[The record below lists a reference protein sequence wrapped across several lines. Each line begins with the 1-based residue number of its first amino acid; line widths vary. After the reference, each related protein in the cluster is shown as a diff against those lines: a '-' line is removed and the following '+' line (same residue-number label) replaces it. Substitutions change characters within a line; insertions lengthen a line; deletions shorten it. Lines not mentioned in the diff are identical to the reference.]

1 MVGTG
6 ASGRGSRGR
15 FRGTASLENLQ
26 QGQVE
31 NNARARCQ
39 GKWQIWVPLLQAETI
54 RQGSL
59 FILQKPS
66 EYTASSAMFEALW
79 DAGVRYCFVNLGS
92 DHPSIMEAMIK
103 GQQERPDLFPKI
115 ITCPSEMV
123 AMSMADG
130 YARVTG
136 EPQAVIVHVD
146 VGTQALGCAVHN
158 ASVGRVPVFVFAGLS
173 PCTLEGEY
181 HGSRTEFIHW
191 LQDVPDQKAIVSQYC
206 RYTAELKKGKNI
218 KQVVNRALS
227 FATSEPRGPVYLQ
240 GVREVME
247 EVMEPYEIQQEFWS
261 PVELGGLTPKQL
273 ALVAEALVSAREPL
287 VVTGYC
293 GRDTAAVP
301 LLVELANIVK
311 GLRVLDTMGS
321 DLCFP
326 ADHPGWLSVRYGS
339 DEAIRTADVILVVD
353 CDVPW
358 INTQCKPVGGTKI
371 IHFDVDPLKNQMP
384 LFYIDAVLRCRVN
397 TSFALSQI
405 VQHLK
410 TELSAQISASQEHYT
425 SQWSALK
432 ASHARKLEAIAS
444 DAEPKPDGSFGCGFL
459 ISQVRR
465 ACPIDTIWV
474 IEAVTNTF
482 TVADQLRATLPG
494 SVFSSGAGGLGW
506 SGGAALG
513 IKMAMDF
520 RHGKKGNFVC
530 QIIGDGCFL
539 FSIPASVYWIAQ
551 RYEIPVLT
559 IVLNNNG
566 WNAPRK
572 SLLLVHPDGLG
583 SQVNNQELNISF
595 EPNPDYSTIAQGASG
610 GKCWARRVS
619 TVEELATF
627 LPEAVEAVQSGR
639 SALLDARI
647 L

>member
-1 MVGTG
+1 
-6 ASGRGSRGR
+6 
-15 FRGTASLENLQ
+15 
-26 QGQVE
+26 
-31 NNARARCQ
+31 
-39 GKWQIWVPLLQAETI
+39 
-54 RQGSL
+54 
-59 FILQKPS
+59 
-66 EYTASSAMFEALW
+66 MFEALW

-92 DHPSIMEAMIK
+92 DHPAIMEAMVK
-103 GQQERPDLFPKI
+103 GQKERPDRFPKF

-123 AMSMADG
+123 ALSMADG

-158 ASVGRVPVFVFAGLS
+158 ASVGRAPVLIFAGLS

-181 HGSRTEFIHW
+181 RGSRTEFIHW

-206 RYTAELKKGKNI
+206 RYSAELKKGKNV
-218 KQVVNRALS
+218 KQMVNRALS
-227 FATSEPRGPVYLQ
+227 FANSEPRGPVYLQ
-240 GVREVME
+240 GTREVME
-247 EVMEPYEIQQEFWS
+247 EVIEPYEIRQEFWS
-261 PVELGGLTPKQL
+261 PVELGGLTQKQL
-273 ALVAEALVSAREPL
+273 SLVADALVSAREPL
-287 VVTGYC
+287 VVTGYS
-293 GRDTAAVP
+293 GRDTAAVI
-301 LLVELANIVK
+301 LLVELANIIK

-358 INTQCKPVGGTKI
+358 INTQCKPANDTKI
-371 IHFDVDPLKNQMP
+371 FHFDIDPLKDQMP
-384 LFYIDAVLRCRVN
+384 VFYIDAVLRCRVN
-397 TSFALSQI
+397 TKFALDQI
-405 VQHLK
+405 VQYLK
-410 TELSAQISASQEHYT
+410 TELSDQVRANSELYAVRWADIQT
-425 SQWSALK
+425 SY
-432 ASHARKLEAIAS
+432 ARKLNDIAAQ
-444 DAEPKPDGSFGCGFL
+444 AEPNSDGSFGCGFL
-459 ISQVRR
+459 ISKLRKT
-465 ACPIDTIWV
+465 CPLDTIWV

-482 TVADQLRATLPG
+482 TVADQLQVTLPG

-513 IKMAMDF
+513 IKLATGY
-520 RHGKKGNFVC
+520 RHGGKGKFVC

-539 FSIPASVYWIAQ
+539 FSIPASVYWVAQ

-583 SQVNNQELNISF
+583 SQVSNKELNISF
-595 EPNPDYSTIAQGASG
+595 DPNPDYATIAQGASG
-610 GKCWARRVS
+610 GKCWAGQAS
-619 TVEELATF
+619 TIEELTTR
-627 LPEAVEAVQSGR
+627 LPEAVNAVQSGR

-647 L
+647 Q

>member
-1 MVGTG
+1 
-6 ASGRGSRGR
+6 
-15 FRGTASLENLQ
+15 
-26 QGQVE
+26 
-31 NNARARCQ
+31 
-39 GKWQIWVPLLQAETI
+39 
-54 RQGSL
+54 
-59 FILQKPS
+59 
-66 EYTASSAMFEALW
+66 MFEALW

-92 DHPSIMEAMIK
+92 DHPAIMEAMVK
-103 GQQERPDLFPKI
+103 GKQERPDRFPKF

-123 AMSMADG
+123 ALSMADG

-158 ASVGRVPVFVFAGLS
+158 ASVGRAPVLIFAGLS
-173 PCTLEGEY
+173 PCTMEGEY
-181 HGSRTEFIHW
+181 RGSRTEFIHW

-218 KQVVNRALS
+218 KQMVNRALS
-227 FATSEPRGPVYLQ
+227 FANSEPRGPVYLQ
-240 GVREVME
+240 GTREVME
-247 EVMEPYEIQQEFWS
+247 EVIEPYEIRQEFWT

-273 ALVAEALVSAREPL
+273 SLVADALVSAREPL
-287 VVTGYC
+287 VVTGYS
-293 GRDTAAVP
+293 GRDTAVVP
-301 LLVELANIVK
+301 LLVELANIIK

-358 INTQCKPVGGTKI
+358 INTQCKPVNDAKI
-371 IHFDVDPLKNQMP
+371 FHFDIDPLKDQMP
-384 LFYIDAVLRCRVN
+384 VFYIDAILRCRVN
-397 TSFALSQI
+397 TKFAMGQL

-410 TELSAQISASQEHYT
+410 IELSDQVRANHEVYAGRWSDLQASY
-425 SQWSALK
+425 
-432 ASHARKLEAIAS
+432 ARKLNAIA
-444 DAEPKPDGSFGCGFL
+444 AQAKPNPDGSFGCGFL
-459 ISQVRR
+459 ISKLRET
-465 ACPIDTIWV
+465 CPIDTIWV

-482 TVADQLRATLPG
+482 TVADQLQATLPG

-513 IKMAMDF
+513 IKMATDDL
-520 RHGKKGNFVC
+520 HGGKGKFVC

-583 SQVNNQELNISF
+583 SQVSNKELNISF
-595 EPNPDYSTIAQGASG
+595 DPNPDYATIAQGASG
-610 GKCWARRVS
+610 GKCWAGQAS
-619 TVEELATF
+619 TVEELAAR
-627 LPEAVEAVQSGR
+627 LPEAVNAVQNGR
-639 SALLDARI
+639 STLLDARI
-647 L
+647 Q

>member
-1 MVGTG
+1 
-6 ASGRGSRGR
+6 
-15 FRGTASLENLQ
+15 
-26 QGQVE
+26 
-31 NNARARCQ
+31 
-39 GKWQIWVPLLQAETI
+39 
-54 RQGSL
+54 
-59 FILQKPS
+59 
-66 EYTASSAMFEALW
+66 
-79 DAGVRYCFVNLGS
+79 
-92 DHPSIMEAMIK
+92 MEAMVK
-103 GQQERPDLFPKI
+103 GQQERPDRFPRF

-123 AMSMADG
+123 ALSMADG

-146 VGTQALGCAVHN
+146 VGIQALGCAVHN
-158 ASVGRVPVFVFAGLS
+158 ASVGRAPVFIFAGLS

-181 HGSRTEFIHW
+181 PGSRTEFIHW
-191 LQDVPDQKAIVSQYC
+191 LQDVPDQRAIVSQYC

-218 KQVVNRALS
+218 KQMVNRALS
-227 FATSEPRGPVYLQ
+227 FAKSEPRGPVYLQ
-240 GVREVME
+240 GSREVME
-247 EVMEPYEIQQEFWS
+247 EVMEPYEIWQEFWC
-261 PVELGGLTPKQL
+261 PVELGGLTSKQL
-273 ALVAEALVSAREPL
+273 NLVAEALVSAREPL
-287 VVTGYC
+287 VITGYS
-293 GRDTAAVP
+293 GRDTTVVP

-339 DEAIRTADVILVVD
+339 DDAIHTADVILVID

-358 INTQCKPVGGTKI
+358 INTQCKPASSAKI
-371 IHFDVDPLKNQMP
+371 FHFDIDPLKNQMP
-384 LFYIDAVLRCRVN
+384 VFYIDAILRCRVN
-397 TSFALSQI
+397 TKFALDQI
-405 VQHLK
+405 VRHLK
-410 TELSAQISASQEHYT
+410 TELSNQIKKKHEHYET
-425 SQWSALK
+425 RWSDLQV
-432 ASHARKLEAIAS
+432 SYIRKLNAIAAQ
-444 DAEPKPDGSFGCGFL
+444 AESNPDGSFGCDCL
-459 ISQVRR
+459 ISNLRK

-482 TVADQLRATLPG
+482 TVADQLQATLPG

-513 IKMAMDF
+513 IKMATESLYG
-520 RHGKKGNFVC
+520 GKGKFVC

-583 SQVNNQELNISF
+583 SQVSNKELNISF
-595 EPNPDYSTIAQGASG
+595 DPNPDYGTIALGASG
-610 GKCWARRVS
+610 GKCWAGQAS
-619 TVEELATF
+619 TVEELAAR
-627 LPEAVEAVQSGR
+627 LPEAVDAVQSGR

-647 L
+647 R